1 MYSRK
6 SLGQKM
12 EPWGTPALTRYSI
25 KITLTAILSDT
36 TVRGSAVDRDLKY
49 TRNQKKGHISL
60 SDQ

>member
-1 MYSRK
+1 
-6 SLGQKM
+6 M
-12 EPWGTPALTRYSI
+12 EPWGTPVLTRYSI

-36 TVRGSAVDRDLKY
+36 TVRGSAVDRDLKH

>member
-1 MYSRK
+1 
-6 SLGQKM
+6 M

-36 TVRGSAVDRDLKY
+36 TVRGSAVDREDLKH